1 MQKESEAMEN
11 NNLKQIIGQRIREC
25 RLKAGYT
32 QAQFAELMDISINFL
47 SEIETGKKGMSQETI
62 YKLCQKL
69 QLSADYILF
78 GSRTPDPL
86 PCDLIQLVNSLTSE
100 DLHSLM
106 DYILALQK
114 VRRIQGREEA

>member
-1 MQKESEAMEN
+1 MES

-32 QAQFAELMDISINFL
+32 QAQFAELMDISVNFL

-78 GSRTPDPL
+78 GAQTPAPL
-86 PCDLIQLVNSLTSE
+86 PCDLIQLVNSLSSE
-100 DLHSLM
+100 DLHSLI

-114 VRRIQGREEA
+114 MRHIKKKEGSSE

>member
-1 MQKESEAMEN
+1 
-11 NNLKQIIGQRIREC
+11 
-25 RLKAGYT
+25 
-32 QAQFAELMDISINFL
+32 MDISINFL

-114 VRRIQGREEA
+114 VRRIQGREEAYDKLYVIYDCRIQMEILTP

>member
-1 MQKESEAMEN
+1 MQKESEFMESN
-11 NNLKQIIGQRIREC
+11 SLKQIIGQRIREC
-25 RLKAGYT
+25 RLKEGYT
-32 QAQFAELMDISINFL
+32 QAQFAELMDISVNFL

-62 YKLCQKL
+62 YRLCQKL

-78 GSRTPDPL
+78 GAQISKPL
-86 PCDLIQLVNSLTSE
+86 PCDLIQLVNSLSSE

-114 VRRIQGREEA
+114 VRQIKGNEDS